1 MAAGVNKAIL
11 IGRLGRDP
19 ELRRTPSGSAVTS
32 FSMATTERFTDRN
45 GERQDRTEWH
55 NIVAFGKLAEVANQY
70 LSKGRETYIEGRIT
84 HRSWDDR
91 DGNKRNRTE
100 IVASTIQFLGGGG
113 NNGGGERQSSGQ
125 SFSNG
130 PANDMEPGVADNVSE
145 PSVPVDDDLP
155 F

>member
-1 MAAGVNKAIL
+1 MAGGVNKAIL

-19 ELRRTPSGSAVTS
+19 ELRRMPSGDPVAS
-32 FSMATTERFTDRN
+32 FSMATTERYTTRG
-45 GERQDRTEWH
+45 GERQERTEWH
-55 NIVAFGKLAEVANQY
+55 NIVAFGKLAELVDQY
-70 LSKGRETYIEGRIT
+70 LSKGREAYVEGRIT
-84 HRSWDDR
+84 HRTWDDR

-113 NNGGGERQSSGQ
+113 GRQAADDR
-125 SFSNG
+125 SFSEP
-130 PANDMEPGVADNVSE
+130 PAEDRETEMSDNVAE